1 LISLS
6 FQLEALYDGGGGGG
20 GGGDDVAVVARAKNE
35 PSKFDEVMGD
45 HGQSGSPQNDA
56 DADADAER
64 AEV

>member
-6 FQLEALYDGGGGGG
+6 FQLEALYDGGGGG

-56 DADADAER
+56 DADAER